1 MATRTTTKTT
11 IKPTYVKNTN
21 VKGTKTGVSN
31 NSRGTKTTV
40 VKNAAGTTYTKVT
53 NAAGKT
59 FTKATD
65 SKGNVITPKVKA
77 KAVVVAPAKIT
88 KTTVVTPKA
97 KAVAPSQMDSIPF
110 KNNAIAKFQG
120 TPGKSY
126 VITAPDNKRSPGYGT
141 IEQADSAYSEKFKWN
156 TPYRNAEGELFGKPT
171 KQGYQTRP
179 GDFSNYTKAQIAAL
193 PDYVPPKNT
202 NKGPLK
208 RVSDVSHSTGM
219 GTCEPGYVLR
229 NGRCVP
235 R

>member
-77 KAVVVAPAKIT
+77 KATVVAPAKIT

-97 KAVAPSQMDSIPF
+97 KAVAPAPVKAKMDTIPVRNTTP
-110 KNNAIAKFQG
+110 KDYEIYDRANLDRRGSLYHG
-120 TPGKSY
+120 TGL
-126 VITAPDNKRSPGYGT
+126 YG
-141 IEQADSAYSEKFKWN
+141 
-156 TPYRNAEGELFGKPT
+156 
-171 KQGYQTRP
+171 
-179 GDFSNYTKAQIAAL
+179 TKAQQDSSIASITKHNVKAPGRFWITKSSYFPGDEGL
-193 PDYVPPKNT
+193 AKYAKTSKIDYVPPKNT
-202 NKGPLK
+202 NSGPLRK
-208 RVSDVSHSTGM
+208 KPQTKASDV
-219 GTCEPGYVLR
+219 ELYKR
-229 NGRCVP
+229 YN
-235 R
+235 